1 MTRLRP
7 VLVVGMGLL
16 LIAAGGMSV
25 ALAAPGG
32 SSAPADADGYTDQT
46 RSTSG
51 FTLGLDRVSEFAAA
65 QVGSSSAMQLSNETQ
80 AAARDGVAAGAR
92 LARDRGVTVSDS
104 RVQEATESVLR
115 AADANQ
121 NASADA
127 IRTAAQGAS
136 HGAFIQGQSVNTTQ
150 LQASVYGSTAG
161 ALSESQEANVTHLQS
176 AAYGAAHGSSA
187 QYERANVTQLQS
199 AAMGAAA
206 GATRQASE
214 SGQPSVTQVQEAAQ
228 GASYGA
234 LDQRQTVNASQIQ
247 AAAFGAAGGAT
258 ERTEDS
264 ATDPKKVQEAAMG
277 AATGVLVQDQ
287 QASLSQIQAAAH
299 GASRGALVQ
308 SQFVS
313 VTQIQEAAYG
323 AAGGSIS
330 QFQSASVVQIQAAA
344 FGGARGS
351 LSQVQTVEVI
361 HIQHA
366 AFGAAKG
373 AAGAAAQYQVT
384 SVQQIQAAAAG
395 AGQGAT
401 IQIQQINVAQVQSL
415 AAGAASGALSQYQ
428 QASIVQIRSAARG
441 ASEGALTV
449 TQIQIVSVTQI
460 QIRSER
466 AAADAAGAAA
476 RTDVDHDTK
485 IYKKAKGDVSD
496 TDPDDEA
503 DLGSLFF
510 EVQNET
516 LFLANPNDVSVTVT
530 VTSDGGTA
538 DTITVAPGESLTRD
552 FDPGVY
558 VLTAESQDGR
568 TVEFAGRERLRIA
581 IGEERRSLSATVD
594 DGTLTVANV
603 NDVDAW
609 VTVRQDGAR
618 VVTFHVGPTGDRT
631 WDLDPGTYT
640 VAAEIDGEAVPV
652 NDQDAAEIEVQED
665 RIPLSVSVANES
677 IAVTNPTELS
687 ATVAV
692 TDDATGN
699 ATAEIEVGPE
709 ATERQSLDPGDYTLT
724 GQSETGAAVTLN
736 GQSDLAVTV
745 TGAPTQTANL
755 SVEIV
760 NATDSLQAGDRAE
773 VTAAIGNDGSADGQV
788 TATLEL
794 ENGTEVDTVTTD
806 VGAGQTEQ
814 VALSYQTGEAD
825 VGTQNLTV
833 RVDGATATT
842 ALTVTEVPNRTA
854 TLQVEDQTGDGERLQ
869 VANATAGIPFYVEAR
884 YGGNATQSPT
894 IDAGGALSNDSLALD
909 PPLANDTVVSVAIRA
924 ADDAELAV
932 DEIDYT
938 LEEPTTEEP
947 PTEEPPTEEPPT
959 EEPTTEEPPTEE
971 PPTEEPPTEE
981 PPTAEPIRELSSC
994 TVLSEPGAYA
1004 LTGNLSG
1011 ADGGA
1016 CVEIQSSDVR
1026 LDGQGYAIRGP
1037 GNVTDASGQRAPIGI
1052 LANNTAEGVTGDG
1065 PNLENVSVENVT
1077 VSGWNRGV
1085 AGGASNGVNLT
1096 VANSTLRANW
1106 AGADFNAGSWQFA
1119 TFENVTFA
1127 ENEAYGATHGDE
1139 GNGVLAVGNSTV
1151 AANGQGL
1158 SVADSTPLV
1167 VESSTIRAN
1176 EGVGVSAVNLNSD
1189 ASTIANST
1197 VAGNGGSGI
1206 RFGTLGPFVVENTTV
1221 SDNDGTELSG
1231 WNVTIADLRVDGA
1244 ASVATLAEFAGALDA
1259 TDRGA
1264 LPALPN
1270 GTTALGRGLNVT
1282 SPESLPMG
1290 TLEATFGYEQPAA
1303 DSDVELWRHDGTTW
1317 AQVETDAPPAN
1328 GSLRVTIDQP
1338 GRYVAVSTTTASGV
1352 NATVGNQAV
1361 WIENP
1366 TAGPVTA
1373 TVESETGATTS
1384 VTVDPGGN
1392 QSMEAFS
1399 DGQVV
1404 LQPGNYTLTATDDG
1418 GEAVP
1423 VEGTS
1428 SYAFALPPGLD
1439 SLTLTS
1445 TNGTV
1450 NVTNPNDE
1458 TVDVTVFIEAATFVN
1473 ASIPPDTT
1481 RELATADL
1489 DPETYQVFATTPDDR
1504 RVPVNDGWTASVDVT
1519 AATLDPIG
1527 VSIEDENATFDNQ
1540 NDAAVRV
1547 TVTNGVQSDVL
1558 VPATST
1564 ATATLEPGTYNAS
1577 AVMDAD
1583 GTSVQIEG
1591 QDTYAFTIA
1600 QAAADET
1607 GTATSTPLS
1616 TPTPTPSPTTATPEE
1631 NETAEES

>member
-7 VLVVGMGLL
+7 VLVVGMGVL

-25 ALAAPGG
+25 ALAAPGS
-32 SSAPADADGYTDQT
+32 SSAPADADGQAHQTDQT

-51 FTLGLDRVSEFAAA
+51 FTLGLDRVSESGAA
-65 QVGSSSAMQLSNETQ
+65 QVGSSSPMQLSNETQ

-92 LARDRGVTVSDS
+92 LARDRGVAVSDS

-150 LQASVYGSTAG
+150 IQASVYGSTAG
-161 ALSESQEANVTHLQS
+161 ALSESQEANVTHIQS

-206 GATRQASE
+206 GATRQATE
-214 SGQPSVTQVQEAAQ
+214 SGQSSVTQVQEAAQ

-258 ERTEDS
+258 ERTDGS

-277 AATGVLVQDQ
+277 AAKGVLVQDQ
-287 QASLSQIQAAAH
+287 QASPSQIQAAAH

-344 FGGARGS
+344 FGAASGS
-351 LSQVQTVEVI
+351 LTQVQTVEVI
-361 HIQHA
+361 QVQHA

-384 SVQQIQAAAAG
+384 TVQQIQAAAAG

-401 IQIQQINVAQVQSL
+401 IQIQQVTVAQVQSL

-530 VTSDGGTA
+530 VTSDGETA

-581 IGEERRSLSATVD
+581 IGEERRSLTATVD

-652 NDQDAAEIEVQED
+652 NDQDAAQIEVQED

-677 IAVTNPTELS
+677 IAVTNPTELA

-709 ATERQSLDPGDYTLT
+709 AAERQSLDPGDYTLT
-724 GQSETGAAVTLN
+724 GQSETDAAVTLN
-736 GQSDLAVTV
+736 GQSELAVTV
-745 TGAPTQTANL
+745 TGTPNQTANL

-760 NATDSLQAGDRAE
+760 NATDSLQAGDLAE
-773 VTAAIGNDGSADGQV
+773 VTAAIGNDGAADGQA

-842 ALTVTEVPNRTA
+842 VLTVTEVPNRTA

-924 ADDAELAV
+924 AEDDAELAV
-932 DEIDYT
+932 EAIDYT
-938 LEEPTTEEP
+938 LEEP
-947 PTEEPPTEEPPT
+947 PTEEPPTEEPATQEPPT
-959 EEPTTEEPPTEE
+959 EEPTTEQPPTEE
-971 PPTEEPPTEE
+971 P
-981 PPTAEPIRELSSC
+981 IRKLSSC
-994 TVLSEPGAYA
+994 TVVSEPGAYA

-1011 ADGGA
+1011 AEGDA

-1026 LDGQGYAIRGP
+1026 LDGQGYAIWGP

-1139 GNGVLAVGNSTV
+1139 GNGVLAVRNSTV
-1151 AANGQGL
+1151 ASNGQGL

-1167 VESSTIRAN
+1167 VESSTIRDN

-1197 VAGNGGSGI
+1197 VAGNDGSGI

-1231 WNVTIADLRVDGA
+1231 WNVSIADLRVDGA
-1244 ASVATLAEFAGALDA
+1244 ASVATLEEFAGALDA
-1259 TDRGA
+1259 TDREA
-1264 LPALPN
+1264 LPVLPN

-1282 SPESLPMG
+1282 SPDSLAMG

-1303 DSDVELWRHDGTTW
+1303 DSDVELWRQDGTTW

-1328 GSLRVTIDQP
+1328 GSLRATIDQP
-1338 GRYVAVSTTTASGV
+1338 GRYVPVSTTSASGV

-1423 VEGTS
+1423 VEGNS

-1439 SLTLTS
+1439 SLTMTS

-1458 TVDVTVFIEAATFVN
+1458 TVDVTVFIEAETFVN

-1481 RELATADL
+1481 QELATADL
-1489 DPETYQVFATTPDDR
+1489 DPGTYQVFATTPDDR

-1527 VSIEDENATFDNQ
+1527 VSVEDGNVTFDNQ

-1547 TVTNGVQSDVL
+1547 TVTNGVQRDVL

-1583 GTSVQIEG
+1583 GTSVQIES
-1591 QDTYAFTIA
+1591 QNTYTFTIA

-1607 GTATSTPLS
+1607 GTATATSTPLS
-1616 TPTPTPSPTTATPEE
+1616 TPTPTPSPTTATPEG
-1631 NETAEES
+1631 NETAVES